1 MSYRRVDRINELLKQ
16 EISLLLRGELADPR
30 VAGATITAVKASPEL
45 DSARVFVTALGDDEE
60 KEEAVAG
67 LISAAPF
74 IRRTLSRKLTLRRV
88 PELRFEVDHQL
99 EGAQR
104 IERLLREVS
113 PPPEEDGEKE

>member
-1 MSYRRVDRINELLKQ
+1 
-16 EISLLLRGELADPR
+16 LLRGELADPR

-113 PPPEEDGEKE
+113 PPPEEDGEGE